1 MSPKSTWGQAVQS
14 SQWEDVAAVLGAIC
28 AHEFTRP
35 PEDPDP
41 ITLDMYHE
49 VWEQLRALA
58 PEHHSW
64 VLHIE
69 GPDECGDPRRL
80 YSKQPDEPADVYAED
95 PEDPEIRW
103 APYVLPW
110 TEWLG
115 ARVIAP
121 AHMPVAAVVAHGMA
135 ELTWGGWHPGEQGSG
150 TGVYDDGAERETT
163 TI

>member
-1 MSPKSTWGQAVQS
+1 MDGRS
-14 SQWEDVAAVLGAIC
+14 
-28 AHEFTRP
+28 
-35 PEDPDP
+35 
-41 ITLDMYHE
+41 
-49 VWEQLRALA
+49 
-58 PEHHSW
+58 EHPGS
-64 VLHIE
+64 
-69 GPDECGDPRRL
+69 
-80 YSKQPDEPADVYAED
+80 DEPADVYAEH

-135 ELTWGGWHPGEQGSG
+135 ELTWGGWHPDEQESSA
-150 TGVYDDGAERETT
+150 GVDDKGASQKRETT